1 LFNLGSGEPHTWLE
15 LVTPIFRALGR
26 EPNIKFVEM
35 PEAMRS
41 KYQYFTSANI
51 SKLRTSGFDRK
62 LTPLADA
69 VTDYV
74 KNYLLTGLHL
84 GDETA

>member
-1 LFNLGSGEPHTWLE
+1 MARIGK
-15 LVTPIFRALGR
+15 PIFKALGR
-26 EPNIKFVEM
+26 EPNIKFVDM

-51 SKLRTSGFDRK
+51 GKLRAAGFDHK
-62 LTPLADA
+62 LTPLADS

-84 GDETA
+84 GDESA

>member
-1 LFNLGSGEPHTWLE
+1 
-15 LVTPIFRALGR
+15 
-26 EPNIKFVEM
+26 M

-51 SKLRTSGFDRK
+51 GKLRAAGFTRK
-62 LTPLADA
+62 LTPLGDS
-69 VTDYV
+69 VIDYV

-84 GDETA
+84 GDEPA